1 MTDRSE
7 EEIANDPAQEE
18 VSELPKE
25 IGADVPEADALEQAR
40 PWSGA
45 GKNPDPKIP
54 MDVPE
59 ADALEQA
66 REAWDEDDE
75 ER

>member
-1 MTDRSE
+1 MTNRSE
-7 EEIANDPAQEE
+7 EEIANDPAPEE
-18 VSELPKE
+18 ASDLPTE
-25 IGADVPEADALEQAR
+25 IDADVPEADALDQAR
-40 PWSGA
+40 PWSGS
-45 GKNPDPKIP
+45 GKGPDPKIP